1 LEGGGAAGRRVPH
14 RVQAM
19 FRQKM
24 VVVCNYVGENV
35 EENHIYPIT
44 FFKEN
49 EEYAPRKST
58 IQNQ

>member
-24 VVVCNYVGENV
+24 VVVCNYVSENV

-49 EEYAPRKST
+49 EEYAPRK
-58 IQNQ
+58 